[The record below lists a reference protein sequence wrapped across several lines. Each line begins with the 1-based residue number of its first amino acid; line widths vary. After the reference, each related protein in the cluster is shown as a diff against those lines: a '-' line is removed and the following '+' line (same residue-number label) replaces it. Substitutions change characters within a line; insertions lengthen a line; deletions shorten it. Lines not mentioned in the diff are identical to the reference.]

1 MCYLIF
7 CNKLCRYFTLK
18 TMISQIYPPGPNM
31 RDDEGTEETGAQ
43 HKTN

>member
-7 CNKLCRYFTLK
+7 CKVCRYFTLK
-18 TMISQIYPPGPNM
+18 TMISQIYPAPNM
-31 RDDEGTEETGAQ
+31 RDNEGTEETGAQ